1 MSKFILGGF
10 LLVIIFYLVVITYT
24 FFFQRTLLYHPSE
37 NTYQNDQKNFDHQ
50 EVFIPTEDGLNL
62 KAWFHKKNSSNNT
75 TILYLHG
82 NAGDLSNRIY
92 KLNELSKLNVNFL
105 LLAWRGFSGN
115 EGSPTEQGLYIDAK
129 SAVTW
134 LSNRG
139 IKESEIIL
147 YGESLGTGVAIETS
161 RNKIFKGV
169 ILESPY
175 TSMVDLG
182 KIYYPYLPVRLL
194 LRDKFETY
202 KKISEVQSPILI
214 LHGKLDTIVPFYMGK
229 KIYDLSNPPKYF
241 YFVDNDDHMMRFD
254 ENLIQSIKDFVS
266 SKI

>member
-1 MSKFILGGF
+1 MLKFSIGTIIILLMSYLSFILF
-10 LLVIIFYLVVITYT
+10 IFFY
-24 FFFQRTLLYHPSE
+24 QRTLLYYPSE
-37 NTYQNDQKNFDHQ
+37 NTHQSDNKNFKHQ
-50 EVFIPTEDGLNL
+50 EVLIPTSDGLNL
-62 KAWFHKKNSSNNT
+62 KAWFYKNSNPT
-75 TILYLHG
+75 KVTILYLHG

-115 EGSPTEQGLYIDAK
+115 GGSPTEQGLYIDAK

-134 LSNRG
+134 LNNRG

-241 YFVDNDDHMMRFD
+241 HFVDNDDHMMRFD

>member
-1 MSKFILGGF
+1 
-10 LLVIIFYLVVITYT
+10 
-24 FFFQRTLLYHPSE
+24 
-37 NTYQNDQKNFDHQ
+37 
-50 EVFIPTEDGLNL
+50 
-62 KAWFHKKNSSNNT
+62 
-75 TILYLHG
+75 
-82 NAGDLSNRIY
+82 
-92 KLNELSKLNVNFL
+92 
-105 LLAWRGFSGN
+105 
-115 EGSPTEQGLYIDAK
+115 
-129 SAVTW
+129 
-134 LSNRG
+134 
-139 IKESEIIL
+139 
-147 YGESLGTGVAIETS
+147 
-161 RNKIFKGV
+161 
-169 ILESPY
+169 
-175 TSMVDLG
+175 MVDLG